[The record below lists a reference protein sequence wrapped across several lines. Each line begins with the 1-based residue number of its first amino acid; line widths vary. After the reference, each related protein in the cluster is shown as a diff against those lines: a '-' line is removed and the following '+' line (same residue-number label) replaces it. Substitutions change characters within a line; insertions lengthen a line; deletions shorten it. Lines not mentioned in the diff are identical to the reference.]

1 MIMEEM
7 QDQIQRIENKVQQ
20 LLKVY
25 SHAQKEIQRLQKENL
40 NLTEQLQS
48 QAEQARQLHQRVDA
62 RNFAGSNLEEKAKKD
77 LEKRINTYLK
87 DIDKCLALLH
97 S

>member
-1 MIMEEM
+1 MEAIN
-7 QDQIQRIENKVQQ
+7 DQILRIEDKVQL
-20 LLKVY
+20 LLKEY
-25 SHAQKEIQRLQKENL
+25 NTAQKEIQRLQKEN
-40 NLTEQLQS
+40 NRLTEELKAKTD
-48 QAEQARQLHQRVDA
+48 QATQLHQKVDA
-62 RNFAGSNLEEKAKKD
+62 LKMNGNNMEESTKKD

>member
-1 MIMEEM
+1 MEAM
-7 QDQIQRIENKVQQ
+7 QEQIQRIEGKVQQ
-20 LLKVY
+20 LLKEY
-25 SHAQKEIQRLQKENL
+25 NLAQKEIQRLQKEN
-40 NLTEQLQS
+40 NRLTEQLHTQT
-48 QAEQARQLHQRVDA
+48 ELGHQLQQKVDSLKVTTSGLSD
-62 RNFAGSNLEEKAKKD
+62 NTKKD

>member
-1 MIMEEM
+1 M
-7 QDQIQRIENKVQQ
+7 QEQIQRIENKVQQ
-20 LLKVY
+20 LLKEY
-25 SHAQKEIQRLQKENL
+25 NIAQKEIQRLQKENEHL
-40 NLTEQLQS
+40 SKQLQS
-48 QAEQARQLHQRVDA
+48 QTEQANQFHQRVDA
-62 RNFAGSNLEEKAKKD
+62 QIFSQSKMDDKSKKD